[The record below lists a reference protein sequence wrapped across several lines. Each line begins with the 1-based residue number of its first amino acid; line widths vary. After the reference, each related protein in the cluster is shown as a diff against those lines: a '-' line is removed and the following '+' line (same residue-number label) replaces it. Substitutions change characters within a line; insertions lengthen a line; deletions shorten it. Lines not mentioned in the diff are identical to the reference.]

1 MIAAILAPWH
11 PTESLVHVASIR
23 GRGIAHVASTTVE
36 QGSLIP
42 LDTFIVRVRAK
53 GEHHLV
59 EMLESILNAAYIWE
73 AIQKASGRW
82 GQAPMLFRLPRKHF
96 GFVLVGTHGWRDFWN
111 RGRSYWT
118 IAV

>member
-11 PTESLVHVASIR
+11 PSESLVHAASISED
-23 GRGIAHVASTTVE
+23 GIACEAFTTVE

-73 AIQKASGRW
+73 AIQKASG
-82 GQAPMLFRLPRKHF
+82 
-96 GFVLVGTHGWRDFWN
+96 
-111 RGRSYWT
+111 
-118 IAV
+118 